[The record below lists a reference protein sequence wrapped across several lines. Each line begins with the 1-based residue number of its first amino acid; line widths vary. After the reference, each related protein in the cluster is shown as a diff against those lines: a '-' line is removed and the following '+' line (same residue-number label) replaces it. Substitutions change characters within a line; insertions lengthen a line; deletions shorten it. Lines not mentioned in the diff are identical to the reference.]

1 MHIWELPGAKH
12 IFSHVEWHMTGYV
25 VLVEELENDSGKDM
39 LFIEPKRTEEEYPI
53 PAAFSAYTAY
63 LQIRLGQEKYYE
75 K

>member
-1 MHIWELPGAKH
+1 M
-12 IFSHVEWHMTGYV
+12 
-25 VLVEELENDSGKDM
+25 VEELEDYSGKDM

-63 LQIRLGQEKYYE
+63 LQIRLGQEKYDE